1 MCLCNL
7 ASVVIMHLAGY
18 FIYLKLRLTDASL
31 FQLSAKQRCVSIDD
45 DTDWPQFTD
54 TMSRAMSVDTFLD
67 TPQVSVTAN
76 SDVHSDMRDIKDT
89 QTKISLRF

>member
-1 MCLCNL
+1 
-7 ASVVIMHLAGY
+7 
-18 FIYLKLRLTDASL
+18 
-31 FQLSAKQRCVSIDD
+31 VSIDD

-76 SDVHSDMRDIKDT
+76 SA
-89 QTKISLRF
+89 Q